1 MPSINRLA
9 KELKP
14 KGLEVALV
22 TFRESPDLVKR
33 TVEERGY
40 TARVLLDESGDTTG
54 RAYGVF
60 GPPAV
65 YVVDRAGRL
74 VGRGVGPREWDS
86 PAMRKFLA
94 ELLAAR

>member
-1 MPSINRLA
+1 MPSVNRLA

-22 TFRESPDLVKR
+22 TFRESTDVVKR
-33 TVEERGY
+33 AVQERGY
-40 TARVLLDESGDTTG
+40 TARVLLDETGDTTG
-54 RAYGVF
+54 RVYGVF
-60 GPPAV
+60 GPPTV

-86 PAMRKFLA
+86 PAMRKFLN
-94 ELLAAR
+94 ELLATR